1 MPLIEI
7 IKTVADG
14 LFVITIILGLIF
26 EPKIAAWEVKT
37 WEKVKEH
44 ISNAHNVD
52 KHGM

>member
-14 LFVITIILGLIF
+14 LIVIAIILGLIF
-26 EPKIAAWEVKT
+26 EPKLAAWEVKT
-37 WEKVKEH
+37 WEAFKKH

-52 KHGM
+52 KHGT